1 MISLHS
7 AQIQATVSK
16 RQQMNPVRMTM
27 LPPFT
32 VRRCPPLTVYFFVNR
47 DELPKKCMSFCYS
60 CPSVITNKHCE
71 LLICIL
77 VNSSQCFL
85 SNLLGFL
92 IWSFPLCVISQGWL
106 VYSLSFCLFLSPNIC
121 PKNIKLD

>member
-1 MISLHS
+1 MISLRS

-47 DELPKKCMSFCYS
+47 DELPKKMH
-60 CPSVITNKHCE
+60 VI
-71 LLICIL
+71 LL
-77 VNSSQCFL
+77 QL
-85 SNLLGFL
+85 SKCNYQQTL
-92 IWSFPLCVISQGWL
+92 
-106 VYSLSFCLFLSPNIC
+106 
-121 PKNIKLD
+121 